1 MTNQLAVKS
10 SNPKPVI
17 SPLASILTDDKAVLV
32 LLGIA
37 FKLLISAIPSFAP
50 YTNDLTL
57 LAFLGIGI
65 LVLHQSAEDLIDTWR
80 ASKATD
86 VTPPATGDEAAG

>member
-1 MTNQLAVKS
+1 MTNQSVIQPASKS
-10 SNPKPVI
+10 KPVI
-17 SPLASILTDDKAVLV
+17 TPVANILKDDKAVLV

-37 FKLLISAIPSFAP
+37 FKLLISAIPSLAP

-57 LAFLGIGI
+57 LTFLGIGI

-80 ASKATD
+80 SSNATN
-86 VTPPATGDEAAG
+86 VTLTTDEAAG